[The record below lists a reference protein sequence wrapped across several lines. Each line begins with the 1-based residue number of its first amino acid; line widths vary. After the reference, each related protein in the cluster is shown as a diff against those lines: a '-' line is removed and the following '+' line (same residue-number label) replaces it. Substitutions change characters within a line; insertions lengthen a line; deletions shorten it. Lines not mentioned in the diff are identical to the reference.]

1 MTAAASPDGPGD
13 GHRTAAGTTP
23 GTTPIPARR
32 WTYVI
37 PVAVVMYM
45 LAFLDRSNVSVVL
58 PYMDG
63 DLSLSAADEGMVTGV
78 FFLGYVFLQIPGA
91 ILAQRWSARKTVLIL
106 MVAWGIAAMACG
118 LVRTKEQ
125 FYVARFVL
133 GLFEGGVW
141 PAVLILL
148 ASWFPLRERARANAL
163 WMACLPV
170 SSIVMAPLSG
180 WMLDHTDW
188 RWVLLLQGFPPLVWA
203 VVWWFAVADR
213 PAQARWISRSEARYV
228 EEALA
233 ADEAA
238 KPATGSGSYLE
249 AVRQRSVLVLIAI
262 YFFWIT
268 GFYGFTLWLPS
279 VVKTLTHDGS
289 STQVGLLSAI
299 PFTVALVVMVANA
312 AWSDRTGKRRQ
323 AVAVPLVVAMAALL
337 LGQVVQGGVPGMVLL
352 CVTAGALYAPYGP
365 FWAIP
370 GGVLRIEV
378 VAVAMGLINALGNL
392 GGYVGPYLV
401 GWLTDSTGTSV
412 TGFGVLAG
420 FLAVAVVL
428 VLAGLRTVGGPE
440 AVNSPSAAARSGSP
454 LGTSAYPGVPMSPS
468 PPTES
473 GASPSGASHAER
485 TASTGAK
492 RGAEDGS

>member
-1 MTAAASPDGPGD
+1 MTAAAASPDGHGD
-13 GHRTAAGTTP
+13 GDRTTT

-63 DLSLSAADEGMVTGV
+63 DLSLSAADEGLVTGV

-91 ILAQRWSARKTVLIL
+91 ILAQRWSARKT
-106 MVAWGIAAMACG
+106 
-118 LVRTKEQ
+118 
-125 FYVARFVL
+125 
-133 GLFEGGVW
+133 
-141 PAVLILL
+141 
-148 ASWFPLRERARANAL
+148 
-163 WMACLPV
+163 
-170 SSIVMAPLSG
+170 
-180 WMLDHTDW
+180 
-188 RWVLLLQGFPPLVWA
+188 
-203 VVWWFAVADR
+203 
-213 PAQARWISRSEARYV
+213 ARWISRSEARYV

-233 ADEAA
+233 ADEAG
-238 KPATGSGSYLE
+238 KPTTGSGSYPD
-249 AVRQRSVLVLIAI
+249 AVRQRSVLVLIGI

-337 LGQVVQGGVPGMVLL
+337 LGQVVQGGVLGMVLL

-401 GWLTDSTGTSV
+401 GWLTDSSGTSV
-412 TGFGVLAG
+412 AGFGVLAG

-428 VLAGLRTVGGPE
+428 VLAVLRPAGGPE
-440 AVNSPSAAARSGSP
+440 AANSSLSVNPPSAASRSESSESSRPSQPLRPSQQGPEPSPSPSRTFPTGYSPSAAA
-454 LGTSAYPGVPMSPS
+454 
-468 PPTES
+468 
-473 GASPSGASHAER
+473 
-485 TASTGAK
+485 K
-492 RGAEDGS
+492 RGAEGGS